1 MSTLTGY
8 YDLSVGPVSFD
19 FVVFMVKAELARREA
34 KADKLHMVIVPYERG
49 IAGMFRDKTK
59 LYDEHEM
66 QFRLWN
72 ICIPA
77 CQLLGANV
85 TLATGWEQAKKLRG
99 EHVWPADWDRQTLA
113 DRRHLI
119 GDLIAAS
126 RAGKKI
132 PLLSASEHARR
143 KVRNIYKAFGRPVV
157 TMTLRSTYLRERNAD
172 RSAWLVARQ
181 RIEKDGAAVVI
192 LEDTDVA
199 LAQGAGYGELNLDL
213 RMAQYQEASL
223 NLQAN
228 NGAASLCWFGAA
240 PWRMFTAGVP
250 AEEWDGLFVRQGLP
264 LGQSWPW
271 ASEQQ
276 RIVYGPTSADQ
287 IVAEYEGWKA
297 SLG

>member
-1 MSTLTGY
+1 MSTLTAF

-19 FVVFMVKAELARREA
+19 FVVFAVKAELARREA
-34 KADKLHMVIVPYERG
+34 KADKLHMVIVPFERG
-49 IAGMFRDKTK
+49 VAGMFRDKTK

-66 QFRLWN
+66 SWRLWN

-77 CQLLGANV
+77 CRLFGASV
-85 TLATGWEQAKKLRG
+85 TLATGWDQAKKLRG
-99 EHVWPADWDRQTLA
+99 DHVWPADWDRQTLT

-119 GDLIAAS
+119 GDLITAS
-126 RAGKKI
+126 RAGKVI

-157 TMTLRSTYLRERNAD
+157 TMTLRSTYLRERNVD

-181 RIEKDGAAVVI
+181 RIEKDGAAVAV

-199 LAQGAGYGELNLDL
+199 LAQGTGYGELNLDL
-213 RMAQYQEASL
+213 RMAQYQEAGL

-228 NGAASLCWFGAA
+228 NGAASLCWFSSTA
-240 PWRMFTAGVP
+240 WRMFGAAVP
-250 AEEWDGLFVRQGLP
+250 SDEWGGLFVTQGLQ
-264 LGQSWPW
+264 LGESWPW
-271 ASEQQ
+271 SGPQQ
-276 RIVYGPTSADQ
+276 RIVYGLTSADQ